1 MSTSVRELQM
11 ALLDMLVKIDE
22 LCKKYEINYSLSSGT
37 VLGAVR
43 HGGFIPWDDDL
54 DLMFVREEYEKFLRI
69 PNEEFQRCGFTL
81 QKAFTKEWPM
91 FFSKVRKNGTTFI
104 EKYPNKLKGAHQ
116 GIYIDIFPVDNLY
129 NSMLA
134 ANVQWNVFHLLAAKC
149 LDKRGYRTTSLKKK
163 FALTVARFLPEPPM
177 IRFVEASKQKKSK
190 EVHIFLGASIDRDK
204 SIYPREMFEEY
215 TSVEFEG

>member
-1 MSTSVRELQM
+1 M

-91 FFSKVRKNGTTFI
+91 LSHFFKSSKKWDN
-104 EKYPNKLKGAHQ
+104 
-116 GIYIDIFPVDNLY
+116 IY
-129 NSMLA
+129 
-134 ANVQWNVFHLLAAKC
+134 
-149 LDKRGYRTTSLKKK
+149 
-163 FALTVARFLPEPPM
+163 
-177 IRFVEASKQKKSK
+177 
-190 EVHIFLGASIDRDK
+190 
-204 SIYPREMFEEY
+204 
-215 TSVEFEG
+215 

>member
-149 LDKRGYRTTSLKKK
+149 LDKRGYRTTSLKKEICTDCCEV
-163 FALTVARFLPEPPM
+163 FARATNDSFCGGFQAEK
-177 IRFVEASKQKKSK
+177 KQRSSY
-190 EVHIFLGASIDRDK
+190 FLGSF
-204 SIYPREMFEEY
+204 Y
-215 TSVEFEG
+215 